1 MSHTINKHQRSELH
15 RLHEINYLLL
25 MQLIPNLEGI
35 DESARSSI
43 TGGPDLHLRVVEHT
57 PYTTVVAL
65 THHVPVGNIHVAAPD
80 LWLRIYHDARVAEAI
95 AHNDGLGPAHARV
108 YTRHQELDRDI
119 KWALNKFA
127 ARWLRGCLKMGHLL
141 FTETDDLS
149 CEGCI
154 GEAG

>member
-1 MSHTINKHQRSELH
+1 MSHTICKPHRGELH

-25 MQLIPNLEGI
+25 LQLIPDLERI
-35 DESARSSI
+35 DAHARSSV
-43 TGGPDLHLRVVEHT
+43 TAGPDLYLQVHEHT
-57 PYTTVVAL
+57 PYTTVLAL
-65 THHVPVGNIHVAAPD
+65 THRVPVGNTHVAAPD
-80 LWLRIYHDARVAEAI
+80 LWLRIYHDAQVAEAI

-141 FTETDDLS
+141 LAETDDLS